1 MINTIVEAV
10 LSVKGPTAYQIDN
23 LYLEEEM
30 KEVEV
35 YIALIKAK

>member
-1 MINTIVEAV
+1 MQLINTTAEAIP
-10 LSVKGPTAYQIDN
+10 SVKDPVGYQIVN

-35 YIALIKAK
+35 YIASI